1 MTPWIEGNN
10 RMVLNTKLMSVILVL
25 PWLIGCTS
33 RTKGDPLSES
43 ERDAMAKLDA
53 EADSE
58 AIPEPVI
65 PKQMTPNQNMPKVL
79 LKAPTVRADD
89 TKESGSE
96 ARCYEFKFLNQRG
109 ELLNRDSASV
119 CAGDSDKQ
127 VFLHSRQGR
136 SVILTIS
143 ADAVIDPVAG
153 ITFMSERKLLCY
165 DHNLPPNA
173 RKPWF
178 QGQVVVNCCSDVSF
192 VRTESGNEAAA
203 VSGRLEGPP
212 PNCGQD

>member
-1 MTPWIEGNN
+1 MKFLS
-10 RMVLNTKLMSVILVL
+10 VLLVI
-25 PWLIGCTS
+25 PFIGGCAS
-33 RTKGDPLSES
+33 RVNSDSLSEG

-65 PKQMTPNQNMPKVL
+65 PKRVGPKLEKPKVL
-79 LKAPTVRADD
+79 LKAPTVRSDD
-89 TKESGSE
+89 AKESGSE
-96 ARCYEFKFLNQRG
+96 SRCYEFKFLNQRG
-109 ELLNRDSASV
+109 ELLNRDPASI

-136 SVILTIS
+136 SVILTIT

-153 ITFMSERKLLCY
+153 ISFMSERKLLCY

-203 VSGRLEGPP
+203 ISGRLEGPP
-212 PNCGQD
+212 SNCGQD